1 MITRIDCTMA
11 GRLALLSLM
20 AAGGAGA
27 QDSGRAS
34 ANGYPAKPVRVIV
47 PLAPGGGS
55 DIVARIVAAELLNH
69 WGQSVVVDNRPG
81 GGSTVGTAI
90 AAKAPADGYTL
101 LVSSSSIAISPAL
114 YKNLDF
120 DIQRDFSGI
129 TLIASQPSILAVHA
143 SVPAGSVRELV
154 ALAKAQPGK
163 LTYASAGTGSA
174 THLGAELLRHS
185 AGIDLVHVPY
195 KSAGQATSALLSGES
210 QLLLT
215 NMASVLPHMKSGR
228 IKALGISAAKRSALA
243 PTLPTVAEGGIA
255 GFEYSTWYAML
266 APAGTPKSIV
276 NRIQTDLAALIRTA
290 PTRDRFV
297 ALGMEVYGTTAAEL
311 EAYLHSEI
319 AKWSKV
325 IRAAGVRAE

>member
-1 MITRIDCTMA
+1 MITRIVCAIA
-11 GRLALLSLM
+11 GSLALLALM
-20 AAGGAGA
+20 ATSGAGA
-27 QDSGRAS
+27 QGLGRAS

-55 DIVARIVAAELLNH
+55 DIVARIVASELLNH

-81 GGSTVGTAI
+81 AGSTVGTAI

-120 DIQRDFSGI
+120 DIRRDFSGI
-129 TLIASQPSILAVHA
+129 TLITSQPSILAVHA
-143 SVPAGSVRELV
+143 SVPASTVKELV

-163 LTYASAGTGSA
+163 LTYASAGSGSA
-174 THLGAELLRHS
+174 THLGAALFKYS
-185 AGIDLVHVPY
+185 TGIDLVHVPY
-195 KSAGQATSALLSGES
+195 KSAGQATTALLSGES
-210 QLLLT
+210 QIVLT

-228 IKALGISAAKRSALA
+228 IKALGISASKRSALA
-243 PTLPTVAEGGIA
+243 PTLPTVAESGVA

-266 APAGTPKSIV
+266 APAGTPKRIV
-276 NRIQTDLAALIRTA
+276 NRIQADLAALIRA
-290 PTRDRFV
+290 AQTRDRFV
-297 ALGMEVYGTTAAEL
+297 SLGMEAYATTPAEL
-311 EAYLHSEI
+311 DAYLDSEI

>member
-1 MITRIDCTMA
+1 MA
-11 GRLALLSLM
+11 GRLALLALI
-20 AAGGAGA
+20 AASDAGA
-27 QDSGRAS
+27 RDSGRAA
-34 ANGYPAKPVRVIV
+34 ANDYPAKPVRIIV

-55 DIVARIVAAELLNH
+55 DIVARIVASELLNR
-69 WGQSVVVDNRPG
+69 WGQSVMVDNRPG

-120 DIQRDFSGI
+120 DIRRDFAGI
-129 TLIASQPSILAVHA
+129 TLISSQPSILAVHA
-143 SVPAGSVRELV
+143 SVPASTVKELV

-163 LTYASAGTGSA
+163 MTYASAGSGSA
-174 THLGAELLRHS
+174 THLGAELLKYTT
-185 AGIDLVHVPY
+185 GIDLVHVPY

-210 QLLLT
+210 QILLT

-228 IKALGISAAKRSALA
+228 IKALGISASKRSALA
-243 PTLPTVAEGGIA
+243 PALPTVAESGIA

-266 APAGTPKSIV
+266 APSGTPKFTV
-276 NRIQTDLAALIRTA
+276 NRIQADLAALIKTSQM
-290 PTRDRFV
+290 RDRFV
-297 ALGMEVYGTTAAEL
+297 ALGMETYGTTPAEL
-311 EAYLHSEI
+311 EAYLDREI
-319 AKWSKV
+319 AKWGKV